1 MPILLSG
8 AYDDRR
14 MSEFEAG
21 IPVEVEISCR
31 PSETAVVDNSRLRE
45 AVEEEA
51 GRTGDDRVLFAKA
64 LMESENKQ
72 FNAALQSY
80 SDAIGRNPGEV
91 FYYINRGALQ
101 SEMID
106 FISSI
111 ESNVQVLTM
120 DNEGTAKARLRDGSS
135 RSYDYS
141 AAISDMNHAAALY
154 PAFPYTYYN
163 LGNLYC
169 LSGDMPEAIMQYTK
183 AIDLYPRLGEAY
195 YNRGLVLIYL
205 KDKEKGCLDLSKAGE
220 LGLDEA
226 YSVIGKYC
234 DSE

>member
-1 MPILLSG
+1 
-8 AYDDRR
+8 
-14 MSEFEAG
+14 
-21 IPVEVEISCR
+21 
-31 PSETAVVDNSRLRE
+31 
-45 AVEEEA
+45 
-51 GRTGDDRVLFAKA
+51 
-64 LMESENKQ
+64 
-72 FNAALQSY
+72 
-80 SDAIGRNPGEV
+80 
-91 FYYINRGALQ
+91 
-101 SEMID
+101 
-106 FISSI
+106 
-111 ESNVQVLTM
+111 M